1 MNPLESKKAL
11 IIGGGSGIGQAIAV
25 SLASA
30 GCHCAVAGRTVEK
43 LSETAALFGGE
54 PKILTHAV
62 DVADRERVSQ
72 LFDWFNTS
80 LGAPDILVNAAG
92 VNIRDRSMSA
102 MSPEEWDNVIQ
113 INATGAYNCLSA
125 VLPLMRKKNDGIII
139 QISSV
144 SGRRATPLGG
154 VAYNASKF
162 AMTALGT
169 AVGNEESANGIR
181 VTNIY
186 PGEVN
191 TPILDQRAAPP
202 SPEQRALMVQPQDIA
217 ELVLTICALPRHA
230 HVPELVIKPLGQA
243 YV

>member
-1 MNPLESKKAL
+1 MKPLENKNAL

-30 GCHCAVAGRTVEK
+30 GCHCSVAGRTIEK
-43 LSETAALFGGE
+43 LSETAAQFSGE

-62 DVADRERVSQ
+62 DVADRESVNQ
-72 LFDWFNTS
+72 LFEWFDTTV
-80 LGAPDILVNAAG
+80 GAPDILVNAAG
-92 VNIRDRSMSA
+92 VNIRDRTMAA
-102 MSPEEWDNVIQ
+102 MTPEEWDSVIQ

-125 VLPLMRKKNDGIII
+125 ALPSMRKRRDGLII

-144 SGRRATPLGG
+144 AGKRATPLAG

-169 AVGNEESANGIR
+169 AVGNEEAANGIR
-181 VTNIY
+181 LTNIY

-202 SPEQRALMVQPQDIA
+202 SPEKRALMLQPQDIA
-217 ELVLTICALPRHA
+217 EMVLTICALPRQA

>member
-1 MNPLESKKAL
+1 MNQLQNKKA
-11 IIGGGSGIGQAIAV
+11 IIVGGGSGIGQAIAT
-25 SLASA
+25 SLAGA

-43 LSETAALFGGE
+43 LSETAAQFSGE

-62 DVADRERVSQ
+62 DVADRESVTQ
-72 LFDWFNTS
+72 LFEWFHTTI
-80 LGAPDILVNAAG
+80 GAPDILVNAAG
-92 VNIRDRSMSA
+92 VNIRDRTMSA
-102 MSPEEWDNVIQ
+102 MSPEEWDSVIQ

-125 VLPLMRKKNDGIII
+125 TLPLMRKRNDGIII

-169 AVGNEESANGIR
+169 AVGNEEAANGIR

-191 TPILDQRAAPP
+191 TPILDQRATPP
-202 SPEQRALMVQPQDIA
+202 SPEKRALMVQPQDIA
-217 ELVLTICALPRHA
+217 EMVLTICALPKQA